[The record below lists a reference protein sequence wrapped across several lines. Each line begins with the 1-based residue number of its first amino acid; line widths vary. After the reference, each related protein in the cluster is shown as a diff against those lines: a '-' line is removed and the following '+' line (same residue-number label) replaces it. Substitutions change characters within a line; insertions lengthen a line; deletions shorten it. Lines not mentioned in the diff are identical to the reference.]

1 MRTPSSRELSRCSPE
16 PECFSG
22 AGARNGHRLARI
34 SQPTYRDLS
43 DGGTS
48 HDCRPYLRVAIG
60 EVRVSSGAGPF
71 EFACTIEFVVRE
83 CTLPK
88 PV

>member
-1 MRTPSSRELSRCSPE
+1 VQEPATAIGTPGFDDAEAAKKREGL
-16 PECFSG
+16 
-22 AGARNGHRLARI
+22 